1 MQGSHTEPWQMEY
14 AITPEWNALISIAIP
29 IYLIKEEWRRSDRYN
44 CILAVLAACSS
55 AVWLHAPV
63 NRNSVHLTLWA
74 TVNYPKASVVVNGS
88 AVVLL
93 ENAGQNAS
101 PQSKVLHYLE
111 KRKEKWLVDQP
122 RWSLYFISQRN
133 DITLEIAFP
142 IFKIQND
149 SSQAP
154 RGLKWN

>member
-1 MQGSHTEPWQMEY
+1 MEC
-14 AITPEWNALISIAIP
+14 AITPKWNALISIAIP
-29 IYLIKEEWRRSDRYN
+29 IYLIKEEWRRPDGYN
-44 CILAVLAACSS
+44 CILAVLAARSS
-55 AVWLHAPV
+55 AIWLHAPV

-74 TVNYPKASVVVNGS
+74 IVNYPKASVVINGS
-88 AVVLL
+88 AVALL

-111 KRKEKWLVDQP
+111 KKKRKGKWLVDQP
-122 RWSLYFISQRN
+122 RWSLRN

-149 SSQAP
+149 FGQAL
-154 RGLKWN
+154 RGIKRNWWI